1 MAYCRRRTLTSN
13 YNLLSRRLTPSFAH
27 IRRDDHERNE
37 LPNRVPFP
45 TIPFL
50 RSGHASAFPSPVFP
64 FRGSRDLGFSLPLG
78 LSPCHLRSY
87 SSSNEP
93 SSETDGVDDVAVVL
107 SDSSV
112 EIASA
117 AAVLPPVPVPGEVA
131 AAAADSFLPVAA
143 LQHLIDAVH
152 SFSGLNWWAAIV
164 LTTVLIRV
172 ATIPLILNQMKST
185 VKLNV
190 TNGSSIRAGGATTNE
205 GIVPQKLEHEEETL
219 LALETSH
226 MIFTVA
232 VEFWGIDIWS
242 ERDMMVLSLCVEP
255 YQQEKNNEEIIR
267 TWRGKKTCVIYLDV
281 APNVL
286 WMESTSLVK
295 KTKLFWTQEDE
306 SCEDRTR
313 LGYGVTPFTPL
324 KGLFIQGPI
333 FISFFLA
340 ISNMVEKVPSFKGGG
355 AFWFT
360 DLTTPDP
367 QYMLPV
373 LAALTFLATVEAI
386 FCYWITSNLFSL
398 AHGFAMRQPP
408 VRKFLKLPDLASQP
422 APAAQPDFSTFGGS
436 KPMAPT
442 APPLPAKESEQSN
455 TPGKRLSTSTL
466 ISLRIRSLEKA
477 MKARNRL
484 KKRRNS

>member
-1 MAYCRRRTLTSN
+1 MACCRRRTLTSN

-64 FRGSRDLGFSLPLG
+64 FGGSRDLGFSLPLG

-93 SSETDGVDDVAVVL
+93 SSETDSVDDVAVVL

-117 AAVLPPVPVPGEVA
+117 AAALPPVPVPGEVA

-152 SFSGLNWWAAIV
+152 SFSGLNWLGSLFMLVALTVCLFGSQKWWAAIV

-190 TNGSSIRAGGATTNE
+190 
-205 GIVPQKLEHEEETL
+205 
-219 LALETSH
+219 
-226 MIFTVA
+226 
-232 VEFWGIDIWS
+232 
-242 ERDMMVLSLCVEP
+242 
-255 YQQEKNNEEIIR
+255 
-267 TWRGKKTCVIYLDV
+267 
-281 APNVL
+281 
-286 WMESTSLVK
+286 
-295 KTKLFWTQEDE
+295 
-306 SCEDRTR
+306 SCYW
-313 LGYGVTPFTPL
+313 YGVTPFTPL

-333 FISFFLA
+333 FICFFLA

-367 QYMLPV
+367 QYMLPA